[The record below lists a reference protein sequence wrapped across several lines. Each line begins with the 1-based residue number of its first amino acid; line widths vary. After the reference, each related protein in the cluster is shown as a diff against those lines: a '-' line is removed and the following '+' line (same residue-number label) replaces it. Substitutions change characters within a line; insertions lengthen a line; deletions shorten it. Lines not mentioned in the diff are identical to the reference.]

1 MTTSPKTTRSN
12 SRRGSAL
19 VLVLIVISV
28 LTLTTFTFARRML
41 TENKASRVHGRAL
54 QSAALAESGLEYL
67 RVYLRQDRETIEEA
81 GGLYDN
87 PQRFQAI
94 LAIDDEQPEGRG
106 RFGVLAPLISDE
118 GSVGVRFGLEDESAR
133 LNLNVLLVADQQ
145 EENGGR
151 TLLMALPGMTESIAD
166 AILDWIDEDDE
177 PREYGAELD
186 YYSGLDPAY
195 SPKNGALETV
205 EELLLVRDVTP
216 QMLFGADINRNGML
230 DAHEGDGATVAGI
243 DNSTGELTRGWSG
256 YLTLSS
262 MEKNVRPDGSPKIN
276 LNLEDMEELY
286 EQLEEALGREMA
298 TFIVAYRQNGPF
310 EGTGGGAVEKAGR
323 RKLDLTKPGAV
334 PLTTLLDLIGP
345 NVRVAFP
352 DAERPVVLQTPFLPL
367 PVPMAVYLPL
377 LMDNVSVNPSPVI
390 PGRININQAPRTI
403 LAGIPGMTDEIL
415 EKIISNRTP
424 EVTSEDRGRR
434 YETWILTE
442 SVVTLDEMKQLIP
455 YINAG
460 GDVYRAQLVGYY
472 DRLGP
477 AARAEV
483 VIDATES
490 NPRIVQWRD
499 LSYLGRG
506 YSLETLGIEVSE

>member
-1 MTTSPKTTRSN
+1 
-12 SRRGSAL
+12 
-19 VLVLIVISV
+19 
-28 LTLTTFTFARRML
+28 
-41 TENKASRVHGRAL
+41 
-54 QSAALAESGLEYL
+54 
-67 RVYLRQDRETIEEA
+67 
-81 GGLYDN
+81 
-87 PQRFQAI
+87 
-94 LAIDDEQPEGRG
+94 
-106 RFGVLAPLISDE
+106 
-118 GSVGVRFGLEDESAR
+118 
-133 LNLNVLLVADQQ
+133 
-145 EENGGR
+145 
-151 TLLMALPGMTESIAD
+151 
-166 AILDWIDEDDE
+166 
-177 PREYGAELD
+177 
-186 YYSGLDPAY
+186 
-195 SPKNGALETV
+195 
-205 EELLLVRDVTP
+205 
-216 QMLFGADINRNGML
+216 
-230 DAHEGDGATVAGI
+230 
-243 DNSTGELTRGWSG
+243 
-256 YLTLSS
+256 
-262 MEKNVRPDGSPKIN
+262 
-276 LNLEDMEELY
+276 
-286 EQLEEALGREMA
+286 
-298 TFIVAYRQNGPF
+298 
-310 EGTGGGAVEKAGR
+310 
-323 RKLDLTKPGAV
+323 
-334 PLTTLLDLIGP
+334 
-345 NVRVAFP
+345 
-352 DAERPVVLQTPFLPL
+352 
-367 PVPMAVYLPL
+367 MAVYLPL